1 MAMQYNTSLDMV
13 IAGLVKLSEGK
24 HELAAKAFTKA
35 SRDPSFGRC
44 IALLEASNEKAFQK
58 LQASVA
64 QKQRLTAAEEK
75 EDADLEAL
83 ASMDV
88 TASEMIPDE
97 SPSVDEGN
105 PNEMLERQARSK
117 DTIAAGVTAS
127 AATNRFAQALAALK

>member
-1 MAMQYNTSLDMV
+1 MAMQYNTALDMV

-44 IALLEASNEKAFQK
+44 VQLLEASNEKAFQH

-64 QKQRLTAAEEK
+64 RRQAVTAAEEK

-83 ASMDV
+83 
-88 TASEMIPDE
+88 TASEMIPDV
-97 SPSVDEGN
+97 SPPVAEGI
-105 PNEMLERQARSK
+105 PTEMLEKQARDK
-117 DTIAAGVTAS
+117 DTVAAS
-127 AATNRFAQALAALK
+127 ARFAQALSALK

>member
-64 QKQRLTAAEEK
+64 QKQRMTAAEEK

-83 ASMDV
+83 ASMEGG
-88 TASEMIPDE
+88 AEMIHDKH
-97 SPSVDEGN
+97 PSVAEGE
-105 PNEMLERQARSK
+105 PNDMLEKQARSK
-117 DTIAAGVTAS
+117 DTIAAGVSAS